1 MNIESLSYLASAL
14 MHAHHNVTS
23 TLGRMVGGSQN
34 HEDIG
39 QIVSKAIRDVS
50 ERAEVV
56 RAELLGCQLQHD
68 TTVEVF
74 GYEIPAVSYYERDQD
89 DSIRINAVICNGVD
103 VITLIDSHVIGVMC
117 GEIEEVLQLAA
128 DEAACDEA

>member
-1 MNIESLSYLASAL
+1 MNIESLSYLSTAL
-14 MHAHHNVTS
+14 MFAHHNVAS
-23 TLGRMVGGSQN
+23 ALGRMIGGSQN
-34 HEDIG
+34 YEDIE
-39 QIVSKAIRDVS
+39 QIARKAIRDVS

-74 GYEIPAVSYYERDQD
+74 GCDIPAVAYYERDQD
-89 DSIRINAVICNGVD
+89 GSILINAVICNGVD

-117 GEIEEVLQLAA
+117 GEIEDALQLAA
-128 DEAACDEA
+128 DEVACDEA